1 MPLAH
6 LDDNTLKV
14 WDLKS
19 GQCVMTLQGHTQ
31 SVISVA
37 VLPDGN
43 VISASD
49 DNTLK
54 VWSFGKMSLEF
65 EPWRYL
71 TKFEIEGLTVRWK
84 SPPHLGVKNL
94 KDLCQFLGK
103 THLISN
109 NEIRCDD
116 EESLTF
122 FLQLVVGGQKTTE
135 GLITLQFNM
144 PQLKSLSIKNCNIIE
159 GIEGKFTQLE
169 KLSLESCSSLSKEK
183 IIKIL
188 QTTSNLTYL
197 YLSKYVKFNVSEIC
211 VLNISRLEYLEVAI
225 IAENHLDTTQRVIQ
239 KIRQSLPYLKTLTL
253 HKNGICETTL
263 QGHTQAV

>member
-1 MPLAH
+1 
-6 LDDNTLKV
+6 
-14 WDLKS
+14 
-19 GQCVMTLQGHTQ
+19 
-31 SVISVA
+31 
-37 VLPDGN
+37 
-43 VISASD
+43 
-49 DNTLK
+49 
-54 VWSFGKMSLEF
+54 MSLEF

-122 FLQLVVGGQKTTE
+122 FLQLVVGGQKTTA

-144 PQLKSLSIKNCNIIE
+144 PQLNSLSIKNCNIIE
-159 GIEGKFTQLE
+159 GIEGKLTQLE

-263 QGHTQAV
+263 QGHTSDGCLGCVACPA

>member
-1 MPLAH
+1 MTLQGHTNSVISVAILPDGNAISASW
-6 LDDNTLKV
+6 DNTLKV

-19 GQCVMTLQGHTQ
+19 GQCVMTLKGHTQ
-31 SVISVA
+31 SVMSVAALPDDTAISASYDNTLKVWDLKTGQCVMTLKGHTQSVLSVA

-43 VISASD
+43 AISASS

-65 EPWRYL
+65 EPWHYL

-109 NEIRCDD
+109 HEIRCDD

-122 FLQLVVGGQKTTE
+122 FLQLVVGGQKTTA

-144 PQLKSLSIKNCNIIE
+144 PQLNSLSIKNCNIIE
-159 GIEGKFTQLE
+159 GLEGKFTQLE

-188 QTTSNLTYL
+188 QTTSNLTHL
-197 YLSKYVKFNVSEIC
+197 DLSK
-211 VLNISRLEYLEVAI
+211 R
-225 IAENHLDTTQRVIQ
+225 
-239 KIRQSLPYLKTLTL
+239 
-253 HKNGICETTL
+253 
-263 QGHTQAV
+263 